1 MGTYKVFT
9 NEDIKNHC
17 KPIKKR
23 ICFRRLLTDLQGDVK
38 VSSYQGN
45 IISSKRFMGPN
56 LELDTDNGDI
66 RGNFNLSV
74 NIQRHVY
81 L

>member
-1 MGTYKVFT
+1 MRPK
-9 NEDIKNHC
+9 
-17 KPIKKR
+17 IKKR

-66 RGNFNLSV
+66 RGNFNLCQYAEV
-74 NIQRHVY
+74 HVY
-81 L
+81 TLANIFPRFNNLSMI